1 MLDEAQRDQR
11 ERSARGI
18 AALSAWAAGLR
29 WDDIPHAARHA
40 MARILADDMA
50 SMLAARDEPELAAAH
65 AALLRDSRAP
75 EATLMRA
82 GGPKVDLRL
91 AMTGN
96 GLAAA
101 WTETDSGYSKA
112 PSHPGLCSLPAL
124 LAVAECDGLSARE
137 LLRAAT
143 VAYEVVA
150 RLAGCWGS
158 VVPPVHPHGLFN
170 APGAATAIAMARG
183 FDAYRLQLALTAA
196 VTMISPGPYS
206 HADDG
211 ALVRNAWPAA
221 GAQSG
226 LLACELAGSG
236 MGGIAEGPW
245 DVYAGLLHAKTREQ
259 ALTDALGTRWAVTEG
274 YHKRHGCCQVAHA
287 ALDAM
292 ESLLQ
297 AHPGLRGG
305 EGVASIKVD
314 LPADGM
320 HMAERHPANGLAA
333 RFSVPHAIAAMLVN
347 GDAGVAGFG
356 PAALADDRITRLRE
370 QVALADWGALKPW
383 PLHRPGRVTITLRDG
398 TVLSDERESA
408 RGGADQPLGDD
419 ELLAKCEGLAG
430 DAAPGLRT
438 TVQAL
443 MHAIAKD
450 EAALDVPWRDW
461 MRRLFLAPASPAR
474 SDQTG

>member
-1 MLDEAQRDQR
+1 MLDAVQRAER
-11 ERSARGI
+11 ERSARGME
-18 AALSAWAAGLR
+18 ALSAWAAGLR
-29 WDDIPHAARHA
+29 WEDIPQAARHA

-50 SMLAARDEPELAAAH
+50 SMLAARNEPELAAAH

-75 EATLMRA
+75 EATLLRP
-82 GGPKVDLRL
+82 GGPRVDLRL

-96 GLAAA
+96 GLAGA

-112 PSHPGLCSLPAL
+112 PSHPGLCSLSAL
-124 LAVAECDGLSARE
+124 LAVAEHDGLSARE
-137 LLRAAT
+137 LLRAAIG
-143 VAYEVVA
+143 AYEVVA

-170 APGAATAIAMARG
+170 APGAAAAIAMARG
-183 FDAYRLQLALTAA
+183 YDADRLQLALTAA

-226 LLACELAGSG
+226 LLACELANSG

-245 DVYAGLLHAKTREQ
+245 DVYAGLLHASTREH
-259 ALTDALGTRWAVTEG
+259 ALTDALGVRWAVTEG

-305 EGVASIKVD
+305 GEVASIRVE

-356 PAALADDRITRLRE
+356 SSALADERITWLRE
-370 QVALADWGALKPW
+370 QVELADWGALKPW
-383 PLHRPGRVTITLRDG
+383 PLHRPGRVTIRLRDG
-398 TVLSDERESA
+398 TILSAERESA

-419 ELLAKCEGLAG
+419 ELMSKCEDLAG

-438 TVQAL
+438 TMEAL
-443 MHAIAKD
+443 MRAMAD
-450 EAALDVPWRDW
+450 NDAALDAPWRDW
-461 MRRLFLAPASPAR
+461 MRRLFLAPAGPA
-474 SDQTG
+474 QTT